1 MASQNDQRATDFE
14 EVKRILEQQPRITLM
29 QTEGEPPDCY
39 EIEYRLA
46 GMVRDADGTIRKAS
60 QHVILVTL
68 PFGYPHFPPTVKP
81 LTPLFHPDIDPD
93 AVRISSHWQQSPSL
107 AKLIVQVGEMIC
119 GKNYNLEDPFNQEAA
134 DWYAQHAT
142 ELPLDSLEVASD
154 ESIDEFDLGLDDL
167 DLGPTGGTT
176 EEQSFELSLELES
189 PQAVHDVLAD
199 ASADHQGGGTGGL
212 SLELESSS
220 TTLEEDFDLGV
231 EDGQEDDLSLDI
243 GEPETPPQVVQQ
255 DFGPKL
261 KEIRSHIDRKEI
273 FIAARLLKEV
283 PALPETEILKKKV
296 KAAQDKCDELLQNMK
311 VLEDEDNF
319 AAAQEVFTQLKTVAV
334 DTPGLAEIGRR
345 LQQSQSMLDTFA
357 LTKEKTEP
365 ETELPGAEKKKKK
378 SAKET
383 PPPPP
388 KPKEKPAEP
397 KEKKEVI
404 KTKSRIIRAAQQ
416 NVPVAPFAAAAAVAA
431 VIIVG
436 GLIYTRDSNTLLE
449 AQRDWQE
456 AQGLVKQKNF
466 PQAEAK
472 INIASAALKTVLTPL
487 PEKSRIKTEI
497 AALFANEDFQRGL
510 KNEAKYKDQYLPL
523 QEVKAREQLDKMT
536 AQAEALKAN
545 SVSDAAAA
553 YEKAQSFAAES
564 GLVVE
569 AEQLKERVHQ
579 LRMKEALVNAG
590 RAETAGE
597 WENAAKTYQQA
608 LEIAQTLTDDKE
620 KEAIS
625 KRLAAAAFN
634 RELDQSKKS
643 FTGSQWQQTIEM
655 LERAKKLLEQNPETA
670 TVERRQELERL
681 LAKSRLHQVLSTA
694 RQAYDSGDTATAV
707 RGYRQSLALL
717 TDQLSLF
724 DETDRNAAHSISRTI
739 TMIEI
744 GGELNAAVTAEN
756 QKELTDALRHYRAIQ
771 NLFNTPRLTKD
782 SRLLTLEEN
791 VNAKVSSLSSEAG
804 MKRKTAWLNRNFR
817 RIFMEVYPNSRPTD
831 LSNPNLSLVKKIG
844 NQEIYKLTCTERSRG
859 SAYQLELIYLYDPV
873 ADQWIAYRGEL

>member
-60 QHVILVTL
+60 QHVVLITL

-220 TTLEEDFDLGV
+220 TTIEEDFDLGV

-319 AAAQEVFTQLKTVAV
+319 AAAQEVFTQLKTVAI

-365 ETELPGAEKKKKK
+365 ETELPGAEKKKKIGFLPNVFTTLAQAPVAFDTYLQA
-378 SAKET
+378 SAILGKT
-383 PPPPP
+383 SLS
-388 KPKEKPAEP
+388 AQ
-397 KEKKEVI
+397 EKKPSTSPLR
-404 KTKSRIIRAAQQ
+404 KLNGCDYCLSAHTM
-416 NVPVAPFAAAAAVAA
+416 FAGKAGLSPQDIVAA
-431 VIIVG
+431 
-436 GLIYTRDSNTLLE
+436 
-449 AQRDWQE
+449 
-456 AQGLVKQKNF
+456 
-466 PQAEAK
+466 
-472 INIASAALKTVLTPL
+472 
-487 PEKSRIKTEI
+487 
-497 AALFANEDFQRGL
+497 
-510 KNEAKYKDQYLPL
+510 
-523 QEVKAREQLDKMT
+523 
-536 AQAEALKAN
+536 
-545 SVSDAAAA
+545 
-553 YEKAQSFAAES
+553 
-564 GLVVE
+564 
-569 AEQLKERVHQ
+569 
-579 LRMKEALVNAG
+579 
-590 RAETAGE
+590 
-597 WENAAKTYQQA
+597 
-608 LEIAQTLTDDKE
+608 
-620 KEAIS
+620 
-625 KRLAAAAFN
+625 
-634 RELDQSKKS
+634 
-643 FTGSQWQQTIEM
+643 
-655 LERAKKLLEQNPETA
+655 
-670 TVERRQELERL
+670 RQ
-681 LAKSRLHQVLSTA
+681 
-694 RQAYDSGDTATAV
+694 
-707 RGYRQSLALL
+707 
-717 TDQLSLF
+717 
-724 DETDRNAAHSISRTI
+724 
-739 TMIEI
+739 
-744 GGELNAAVTAEN
+744 GELNAYAALARQLTETRGHLSDEQLAAARAAGIDDRKIIEVIALVAVQT
-756 QKELTDALRHYRAIQ
+756 LT
-771 NLFNTPRLTKD
+771 N
-782 SRLLTLEEN
+782 
-791 VNAKVSSLSSEAG
+791 
-804 MKRKTAWLNRNFR
+804 
-817 RIFMEVYPNSRPTD
+817 
-831 LSNPNLSLVKKIG
+831 
-844 NQEIYKLTCTERSRG
+844 
-859 SAYQLELIYLYDPV
+859 
-873 ADQWIAYRGEL
+873 